1 MAFCSSCGTAL
12 QEGAQFCPS
21 CGTPVSVNSRI
32 NNQSSTAAFQ
42 SAQYEMNV
50 VNAFKRVVF
59 ENYAN
64 FNGRA
69 SRAEFWWYGLAA
81 VMIGIGTT
89 VIDVILGTTV
99 INSLVNLALF
109 IPGTAVA
116 TRRLHD
122 TNRSGWWQL
131 IALTIIGIIP
141 LFIWYIQ
148 ASDQTE
154 NKFGPVPSV

>member
-12 QEGAQFCPS
+12 QEGAQFCPN
-21 CGTPVSVNSRI
+21 CGISVNENSGI
-32 NNQSSTAAFQ
+32 NNQSTVAAFQ
-42 SAQYEMNV
+42 SAQYKMNL

-69 SRAEFWWYGLAA
+69 SKAEYWWYVLASMLVGFVAGFIDGFFGLN
-81 VMIGIGTT
+81 IFN
-89 VIDVILGTTV
+89 ILVT
-99 INSLVNLALF
+99 LALL
-109 IPGTAVA
+109 IPGIAVSV
-116 TRRLHD
+116 RRLHD
-122 TNRSGWWQL
+122 TDRSGWWLL
-131 IALTIIGIIP
+131 IAFTIIGLIP

-154 NKFGPVPSV
+154 NRFGLVPSV

>member
-1 MAFCSSCGTAL
+1 MAFCSSCGTTL
-12 QEGAQFCPS
+12 EEGAQFCPK
-21 CGTPVSVNSRI
+21 CGTPVNSNSGI
-32 NNQSSTAAFQ
+32 NSQSTVAAFQ

-59 ENYAN
+59 ENYVN

-69 SRAEFWWYGLAA
+69 SKSEMWWYFLAA
-81 VMIGIGTT
+81 ILLSIGTA
-89 VIDVILGTTV
+89 VVDVILGTSV
-99 INSLVNLALF
+99 INSLLGLALF
-109 IPGTAVA
+109 IPGIAVQA
-116 TRRLHD
+116 RRLHD

-141 LFIWYIQ
+141 LIIWYIQ

-154 NKFGPVPSV
+154 NRFGPVPSV